1 MKFEEF
7 LQDHQSPTSFSR
19 GGGPQNPSS
28 RGGGPQNSSSWGGGP
43 LCPPSDDDEPITPEP
58 EEEIE
63 IQKAVVES
71 LAADKVKIEEE
82 ASLARER
89 SAALEREKAALAAR
103 VAALEGEVASLKAE
117 LARTA
122 DRLARNEA
130 TPASSKVALL
140 ERNVDLDDRF
150 EGETRDHV
158 LEALREARDAAEKEG
173 RNRRAQILEAVLL
186 ENAPVGELAARRA
199 ALEKLFAD
207 NGNIVNGEVM
217 RQLTKLTIQY
227 RDGETYL
234 LPSEILKRI
243 Y

>member
-7 LQDHQSPTSFSR
+7 LQDKTSQ
-19 GGGPQNPSS
+19 GGEPSS
-28 RGGGPQNSSSWGGGP
+28 APYEPSSS
-43 LCPPSDDDEPITPEP
+43 PEP

-103 VAALEGEVASLKAE
+103 IAALEGDVASLKAE
-117 LARTA
+117 LARSA
-122 DRLARNEA
+122 DRLARNEE
-130 TPASSKVALL
+130 TPSSSKVALL

-158 LEALREARDAAEKEG
+158 LEVLREARDAAEKEG

>member
-7 LQDHQSPTSFSR
+7 LYDQS
-19 GGGPQNPSS
+19 SS
-28 RGGGPQNSSSWGGGP
+28 RGGVAPSPLARSEEPSSS
-43 LCPPSDDDEPITPEP
+43 PEP

-82 ASLARER
+82 ASLAR
-89 SAALEREKAALAAR
+89 AR
-103 VAALEGEVASLKAE
+103 IVELEGEVASLKAE
-117 LARTA
+117 LARSA
-122 DRLARNEA
+122 DRLARNEE

-158 LEALREARDAAEKEG
+158 LEVLREARDAAEKEG

-199 ALEKLFAD
+199 ALEKLFAA

>member
-7 LQDHQSPTSFSR
+7 LYDQ
-19 GGGPQNPSS
+19 PSS
-28 RGGGPQNSSSWGGGP
+28 RGGVAPSPLARSEEPSSS
-43 LCPPSDDDEPITPEP
+43 PEP

-82 ASLARER
+82 ASLAR
-89 SAALEREKAALAAR
+89 AR
-103 VAALEGEVASLKAE
+103 IAELEGEVASLKAE
-117 LARTA
+117 LARSA
-122 DRLARNEA
+122 DRLARNEE

-140 ERNVDLDDRF
+140 ERNVNLDDRF

>member
-7 LQDHQSPTSFSR
+7 LQDKTSQ
-19 GGGPQNPSS
+19 GGEPSS
-28 RGGGPQNSSSWGGGP
+28 APYEPSSS
-43 LCPPSDDDEPITPEP
+43 PEP

-103 VAALEGEVASLKAE
+103 IAALEGEVASLKAE
-117 LARTA
+117 LARSA
-122 DRLARNEA
+122 DRLARNEE
-130 TPASSKVALL
+130 TPSSSKVALL
-140 ERNVDLDDRF
+140 ERNVELDDRF
-150 EGETRDHV
+150 DGETRDHV
-158 LEALREARDAAEKEG
+158 LEVLREARDAAEKEG
-173 RNRRAQILEAVLL
+173 RNRRAQLLEAVLI

-217 RQLTKLTIQY
+217 RQLAKLTIQY
-227 RDGETYL
+227 REGETYL
-234 LPSEILKRI
+234 LPAEILKRI

>member
-7 LQDHQSPTSFSR
+7 LQDKTSQ
-19 GGGPQNPSS
+19 GGEPSS
-28 RGGGPQNSSSWGGGP
+28 APYEPSSS
-43 LCPPSDDDEPITPEP
+43 PEP

-89 SAALEREKAALAAR
+89 SAALEREKATLAAR
-103 VAALEGEVASLKAE
+103 IAALEGEVASLKAE
-117 LARTA
+117 LDRSA
-122 DRLARNEA
+122 DRLARNEE

-199 ALEKLFAD
+199 ALEKLFAA

-217 RQLTKLTIQY
+217 RQLTKQTIQY
-227 RDGETYL
+227 REGETYL

>member
-7 LQDHQSPTSFSR
+7 LQDKTSQ
-19 GGGPQNPSS
+19 GGEPPSAPCEPSS
-28 RGGGPQNSSSWGGGP
+28 SPSWGGE
-43 LCPPSDDDEPITPEP
+43 PSRSPEP

-82 ASLARER
+82 ATLARER
-89 SAALEREKAALAAR
+89 I
-103 VAALEGEVASLKAE
+103 AALEGEVASLKAE
-117 LARTA
+117 LARSA
-122 DRLARNEA
+122 DRLARNEE
-130 TPASSKVALL
+130 TPSSSKVALL

-158 LEALREARDAAEKEG
+158 LEALREARDTAEKEG

-199 ALEKLFAD
+199 ALEKLFAA

>member
-7 LQDHQSPTSFSR
+7 LQDKTSQ
-19 GGGPQNPSS
+19 GGEPSS
-28 RGGGPQNSSSWGGGP
+28 APYEPSSS
-43 LCPPSDDDEPITPEP
+43 PEP

-82 ASLARER
+82 ASLAREH
-89 SAALEREKAALAAR
+89 SAALEREKATLAAR

-117 LARTA
+117 LDRSA
-122 DRLARNEA
+122 DRLARNEE

-158 LEALREARDAAEKEG
+158 LEVLREARDAAEKEG

>member
-7 LQDHQSPTSFSR
+7 LQDKTSQ
-19 GGGPQNPSS
+19 GGEPSS
-28 RGGGPQNSSSWGGGP
+28 SPYEPSSSPSWG
-43 LCPPSDDDEPITPEP
+43 DEPSSSPEP

-89 SAALEREKAALAAR
+89 SAALEREKATLAAR

-117 LARTA
+117 LDRSA
-122 DRLARNEA
+122 DRLARNEE

-150 EGETRDHV
+150 EVETRDHV
-158 LEALREARDAAEKEG
+158 LEELREARDTAEKEG

-199 ALEKLFAD
+199 ALEKLFAA

>member
-7 LQDHQSPTSFSR
+7 LQDKTSQGGEPSRSPSR
-19 GGGPQNPSS
+19 GGGQQNL
-28 RGGGPQNSSSWGGGP
+28 SSWGGGP

-89 SAALEREKAALAAR
+89 SAALEREKSALAAR

-117 LARTA
+117 LARSA
-122 DRLARNEA
+122 DRLARNEE

-158 LEALREARDAAEKEG
+158 LEVLREARDAAEKEG

-199 ALEKLFAD
+199 ALEKLFAA

-217 RQLTKLTIQY
+217 RQLTKQTIQY
-227 RDGETYL
+227 HEGETYL

>member
-7 LQDHQSPTSFSR
+7 LQDKTSQ
-19 GGGPQNPSS
+19 GGEPSS
-28 RGGGPQNSSSWGGGP
+28 APYEPSSS
-43 LCPPSDDDEPITPEP
+43 PEP

-89 SAALEREKAALAAR
+89 SAALEREKATLAAR
-103 VAALEGEVASLKAE
+103 VAALEVEVASLKAE
-117 LARTA
+117 LARSA
-122 DRLARNEA
+122 DRLARNEE

-158 LEALREARDAAEKEG
+158 LEVLREARDAAEKEG

>member
-7 LQDHQSPTSFSR
+7 LQDKTSQ
-19 GGGPQNPSS
+19 GGEPSS
-28 RGGGPQNSSSWGGGP
+28 SPYEPSSSTYEPSSSPSWGGE
-43 LCPPSDDDEPITPEP
+43 PSRSPEP

-82 ASLARER
+82 ATLARSR
-89 SAALEREKAALAAR
+89 IAALEREKAALAAR

-117 LARTA
+117 LDRSA
-122 DRLARNEA
+122 DRLARNEE

-158 LEALREARDAAEKEG
+158 LEVLREARDTAEKEG

-199 ALEKLFAD
+199 ALEKLFAA

>member
-7 LQDHQSPTSFSR
+7 LQDKTSPTPPSR
-19 GGGPQNPSS
+19 GGEPS
-28 RGGGPQNSSSWGGGP
+28 R
-43 LCPPSDDDEPITPEP
+43 PPSDDDESLTPEP

-71 LAADKVKIEEE
+71 LAADKDKIEEE

-103 VAALEGEVASLKAE
+103 VAELEGEVASLKAE
-117 LARTA
+117 LDRSA
-122 DRLARNEA
+122 DRLARNEE

-158 LEALREARDAAEKEG
+158 LEVLREARDTAEKEG

-199 ALEKLFAD
+199 ALEKLFAA

-227 RDGETYL
+227 RDGDTYL

>member
-1 MKFEEF
+1 MKLEEF
-7 LQDHQSPTSFSR
+7 LQDKTSPTPPSRGGEPSRPPSR
-19 GGGPQNPSS
+19 GGGLP
-28 RGGGPQNSSSWGGGP
+28 
-43 LCPPSDDDEPITPEP
+43 CPPSDEDEPLTPEP

-103 VAALEGEVASLKAE
+103 IAALEGEVASLKAE
-117 LARTA
+117 LARSA
-122 DRLARNEA
+122 DRLARNEE

-199 ALEKLFAD
+199 ALEKLFAA

-217 RQLTKLTIQY
+217 RQLTKQTIQY
-227 RDGETYL
+227 REGETYL

>member
-1 MKFEEF
+1 MKLEEF
-7 LQDHQSPTSFSR
+7 LQDKTSPTPPSR
-19 GGGPQNPSS
+19 GGEPSRPPS
-28 RGGGPQNSSSWGGGP
+28 RGGELP
-43 LCPPSDDDEPITPEP
+43 CPPSDEDEPLTPEP

-82 ASLARER
+82 ATLARSR
-89 SAALEREKAALAAR
+89 I
-103 VAALEGEVASLKAE
+103 AALEGEVASLKAE
-117 LARTA
+117 LARSA
-122 DRLARNEA
+122 DRLARNEE
-130 TPASSKVALL
+130 TPSSSKVALL

-158 LEALREARDAAEKEG
+158 LEVLREARDPAEKEG

>member
-7 LQDHQSPTSFSR
+7 LQDKNSQ
-19 GGGPQNPSS
+19 GGEPSS
-28 RGGGPQNSSSWGGGP
+28 SPYEPSSS
-43 LCPPSDDDEPITPEP
+43 PEP

-82 ASLARER
+82 ATLARSR
-89 SAALEREKAALAAR
+89 IAALEREKAALAAR

-117 LARTA
+117 LARSA
-122 DRLARNEA
+122 DRLARNEE
-130 TPASSKVALL
+130 TPSSSKVALL

-158 LEALREARDAAEKEG
+158 LEVLREARDAAEKEG

-234 LPSEILKRI
+234 LPSEILKRV

>member
-7 LQDHQSPTSFSR
+7 LQDKTSQ
-19 GGGPQNPSS
+19 GGEPSS
-28 RGGGPQNSSSWGGGP
+28 SPYEPSSSPSWG
-43 LCPPSDDDEPITPEP
+43 DEPSSSPEP

-89 SAALEREKAALAAR
+89 SAALERENATLAAR

-117 LARTA
+117 LDRSA
-122 DRLARNEA
+122 DRLARNEE

-158 LEALREARDAAEKEG
+158 LEGLREARDTAEKEG

-199 ALEKLFAD
+199 ALEKLFAA

-217 RQLTKLTIQY
+217 RQLTKQTIQY
-227 RDGETYL
+227 REGETYL

>member
-7 LQDHQSPTSFSR
+7 LYDQ
-19 GGGPQNPSS
+19 PSS
-28 RGGGPQNSSSWGGGP
+28 RGGVAPSPLARSEEPSSS
-43 LCPPSDDDEPITPEP
+43 PEP

-82 ASLARER
+82 ATLAR
-89 SAALEREKAALAAR
+89 AR
-103 VAALEGEVASLKAE
+103 IAELEGEVASLKAE
-117 LARTA
+117 LALMA
-122 DRLARNEA
+122 DRLARNEV
-130 TPASSKVALL
+130 TPDSSKVALL

-158 LEALREARDAAEKEG
+158 LEVLREARDVAEKEG

-217 RQLTKLTIQY
+217 RQLIKLTIQY

>member
-7 LQDHQSPTSFSR
+7 LQDKTSQ
-19 GGGPQNPSS
+19 GGEPSS
-28 RGGGPQNSSSWGGGP
+28 APYEPLSSPSWGDEPSSS
-43 LCPPSDDDEPITPEP
+43 PEP

-89 SAALEREKAALAAR
+89 SAALEREKATLAAR

-117 LARTA
+117 LDRSA
-122 DRLARNEA
+122 DRLARNEE
-130 TPASSKVALL
+130 TPAASKVALL

-158 LEALREARDAAEKEG
+158 LEVLREARDTAEKEG

-199 ALEKLFAD
+199 ALEKLFAA

-217 RQLTKLTIQY
+217 RQLTKQTIQY
-227 RDGETYL
+227 REGETYL

>member
-7 LQDHQSPTSFSR
+7 LQDHQSPTS
-19 GGGPQNPSS
+19 SS
-28 RGGGPQNSSSWGGGP
+28 RGGGP
-43 LCPPSDDDEPITPEP
+43 LCPPSDDDEPIAPEP

-82 ASLARER
+82 ATLARER

-103 VAALEGEVASLKAE
+103 IAALEGEVKALKEEIAHM
-117 LARTA
+117 A
-122 DRLARNEA
+122 DRLARNEE

-158 LEALREARDAAEKEG
+158 LEVLREARDAAEKEG

>member
-7 LQDHQSPTSFSR
+7 LQDKNSQ
-19 GGGPQNPSS
+19 GGEPSS
-28 RGGGPQNSSSWGGGP
+28 APYEPSSSPSWGGK
-43 LCPPSDDDEPITPEP
+43 PSRSPEP

-89 SAALEREKAALAAR
+89 SAALEREKATLAAR

-117 LARTA
+117 LARSA
-122 DRLARNEA
+122 DRLARNEE

-158 LEALREARDAAEKEG
+158 LEVLREARDTAEKEG

-199 ALEKLFAD
+199 ALEKLFAA

-217 RQLTKLTIQY
+217 RQLTKQTIQY
-227 RDGETYL
+227 REGETYL

>member
-7 LQDHQSPTSFSR
+7 LYDQ
-19 GGGPQNPSS
+19 PSS
-28 RGGGPQNSSSWGGGP
+28 RGGVAPSPLVRSEEPSSS
-43 LCPPSDDDEPITPEP
+43 PEP

-82 ASLARER
+82 ATLAR
-89 SAALEREKAALAAR
+89 AR
-103 VAALEGEVASLKAE
+103 IAELEGEVASLKAE
-117 LARTA
+117 LARSA
-122 DRLARNEA
+122 DRLARNEE

-158 LEALREARDAAEKEG
+158 LEVLREARDVAEKEG

>member
-7 LQDHQSPTSFSR
+7 LQDKTSQ
-19 GGGPQNPSS
+19 GGEPSS
-28 RGGGPQNSSSWGGGP
+28 SPYEPSSSPSWG
-43 LCPPSDDDEPITPEP
+43 DEPSSSPEP

-89 SAALEREKAALAAR
+89 SAALEREKATLAAR

-117 LARTA
+117 LDRSA
-122 DRLARNEA
+122 DRLARNEE

-158 LEALREARDAAEKEG
+158 LEELREARDTAEKEG
-173 RNRRAQILEAVLL
+173 RNPPAYQADHPVPRRRNLPPPLRNPQANLL
-186 ENAPVGELAARRA
+186 AFSHTESQRHRG
-199 ALEKLFAD
+199 LFLWGRSPQPPNLSVPLCD
-207 NGNIVNGEVM
+207 PP
-217 RQLTKLTIQY
+217 
-227 RDGETYL
+227 YL
-234 LPSEILKRI
+234 PPSPII
-243 Y
+243 N

>member
-7 LQDHQSPTSFSR
+7 LQDKNSQ
-19 GGGPQNPSS
+19 GGEPSS
-28 RGGGPQNSSSWGGGP
+28 SPYE
-43 LCPPSDDDEPITPEP
+43 PSRSPYEPSRSPEP

-82 ASLARER
+82 ATLARSR
-89 SAALEREKAALAAR
+89 IAALEREKAALAAR

-117 LARTA
+117 LDRSA
-122 DRLARNEA
+122 DRLARNEE
-130 TPASSKVALL
+130 TPAASKVALL

-158 LEALREARDAAEKEG
+158 LEVLREARDAAEKEG

-227 RDGETYL
+227 RDGDTYL
-234 LPSEILKRI
+234 LPSEILKRV

>member
-7 LQDHQSPTSFSR
+7 LYDQ
-19 GGGPQNPSS
+19 PSS
-28 RGGGPQNSSSWGGGP
+28 RGGVAPSPLARSEEPSSS
-43 LCPPSDDDEPITPEP
+43 PEP

-82 ASLARER
+82 ATLAR
-89 SAALEREKAALAAR
+89 AR
-103 VAALEGEVASLKAE
+103 IAALEGEVKALKEEIAHM
-117 LARTA
+117 A
-122 DRLARNEA
+122 DRLARNEE

-158 LEALREARDAAEKEG
+158 LEVLREARDVAEKEG

>member
-7 LQDHQSPTSFSR
+7 LQDKTSQGGEPSR
-19 GGGPQNPSS
+19 APYEPSS
-28 RGGGPQNSSSWGGGP
+28 S
-43 LCPPSDDDEPITPEP
+43 PEP

-117 LARTA
+117 LDRSA
-122 DRLARNEA
+122 DRLARNEV
-130 TPASSKVALL
+130 TPDSSKVALL

-158 LEALREARDAAEKEG
+158 LEVLREARDAAEKEG

-199 ALEKLFAD
+199 ALEKLFAA

-234 LPSEILKRI
+234 LPPEILKRI

>member
-7 LQDHQSPTSFSR
+7 LYDQ
-19 GGGPQNPSS
+19 PSS
-28 RGGGPQNSSSWGGGP
+28 RGGGPLCPPSRGGGQQNLSSWGGGP

-82 ASLARER
+82 ATLARER

-103 VAALEGEVASLKAE
+103 IAELEGEVASLKAE
-117 LARTA
+117 LARSA

-130 TPASSKVALL
+130 TPDSSKVALL

-158 LEALREARDAAEKEG
+158 LEVLREARDVAEKEG

-186 ENAPVGELAARRA
+186 ENAPVGELAARRT

>member
-7 LQDHQSPTSFSR
+7 LYDQ
-19 GGGPQNPSS
+19 PSS
-28 RGGGPQNSSSWGGGP
+28 RGGVAPSPLARSEEPSSS
-43 LCPPSDDDEPITPEP
+43 PEP

-82 ASLARER
+82 ASLAR
-89 SAALEREKAALAAR
+89 AR
-103 VAALEGEVASLKAE
+103 IAELEGEVASLKAE
-117 LARTA
+117 LARSA
-122 DRLARNEA
+122 DRLARNEV
-130 TPASSKVALL
+130 TPDSSKVALL

-158 LEALREARDAAEKEG
+158 LEVLREARDVAEKEG

>member
-7 LQDHQSPTSFSR
+7 LQDKTSQ
-19 GGGPQNPSS
+19 GGEPSS
-28 RGGGPQNSSSWGGGP
+28 SPYEPSSSPSWG
-43 LCPPSDDDEPITPEP
+43 DEPSSSPEP

-89 SAALEREKAALAAR
+89 SAALEREKATLAAR

-117 LARTA
+117 LDRSA
-122 DRLARNEA
+122 DRLARNEE

-158 LEALREARDAAEKEG
+158 LEVLREARDTAEKEG
-173 RNRRAQILEAVLL
+173 RNRRAQILESVLL

-217 RQLTKLTIQY
+217 RQLAKLTIQY

>member
-7 LQDHQSPTSFSR
+7 LQDKNSQGGEPSRSPSR
-19 GGGPQNPSS
+19 GGGQQNL
-28 RGGGPQNSSSWGGGP
+28 SSWGGGP

-82 ASLARER
+82 ATLAR
-89 SAALEREKAALAAR
+89 AR

-130 TPASSKVALL
+130 TPDSSKVALL

-158 LEALREARDAAEKEG
+158 LEVLREARDAAEKEG
-173 RNRRAQILEAVLL
+173 RNRRAQLLEAVLL
-186 ENAPVGELAARRA
+186 ENVPVGELAARRA
-199 ALEKLFAD
+199 ALEKLFAA

>member
-7 LQDHQSPTSFSR
+7 LQDKTSQ
-19 GGGPQNPSS
+19 GGEPSS
-28 RGGGPQNSSSWGGGP
+28 SPYEPSSSPSWG
-43 LCPPSDDDEPITPEP
+43 DEPSSSPEP

-89 SAALEREKAALAAR
+89 SAALERENATLAAR

-117 LARTA
+117 LDRSA
-122 DRLARNEA
+122 DRLARNEE
-130 TPASSKVALL
+130 TPVSSKVALL

-158 LEALREARDAAEKEG
+158 LEVLREARDTAEKEG

-199 ALEKLFAD
+199 ALEKLFAA

-217 RQLTKLTIQY
+217 RQLTKQTIQY
-227 RDGETYL
+227 REGETYL

>member
-7 LQDHQSPTSFSR
+7 LYDQ
-19 GGGPQNPSS
+19 PSS
-28 RGGGPQNSSSWGGGP
+28 RGGVAPSPLARSEEPSSS
-43 LCPPSDDDEPITPEP
+43 PEP

-82 ASLARER
+82 ATLAR
-89 SAALEREKAALAAR
+89 AR
-103 VAALEGEVASLKAE
+103 IAELEGEVASLKAE
-117 LARTA
+117 LALMA
-122 DRLARNEA
+122 DRLARNEV
-130 TPASSKVALL
+130 TPDSSKVALL

-158 LEALREARDAAEKEG
+158 LEVLREARDVAEKEG

>member
-7 LQDHQSPTSFSR
+7 LYDQ
-19 GGGPQNPSS
+19 PSS
-28 RGGGPQNSSSWGGGP
+28 RGGVAPSPLARSEEPSSS
-43 LCPPSDDDEPITPEP
+43 PEP

-82 ASLARER
+82 ATLAR
-89 SAALEREKAALAAR
+89 AR
-103 VAALEGEVASLKAE
+103 IAELEGEVASLKAE
-117 LARTA
+117 LALMA
-122 DRLARNEA
+122 DRLARNEV
-130 TPASSKVALL
+130 TPDSSKVALL

-158 LEALREARDAAEKEG
+158 LEVLREARDVAEKEG

-199 ALEKLFAD
+199 ALEKLFAA

-227 RDGETYL
+227 REGETYL

>member
-7 LQDHQSPTSFSR
+7 LQDKNSQ
-19 GGGPQNPSS
+19 GGEPSS
-28 RGGGPQNSSSWGGGP
+28 SPYEPSSSP
-43 LCPPSDDDEPITPEP
+43 YEPSSSPYEPSRSPEP

-82 ASLARER
+82 ATLARSR
-89 SAALEREKAALAAR
+89 IAALEREKAALAAR

-117 LARTA
+117 LDRSA
-122 DRLARNEA
+122 DRLARNEE
-130 TPASSKVALL
+130 TPAASKVALL

-158 LEALREARDAAEKEG
+158 LEVLREARDAAEKEG

-199 ALEKLFAD
+199 ALEKLFAA

-234 LPSEILKRI
+234 LPSEILKRV

>member
-7 LQDHQSPTSFSR
+7 LYDQ
-19 GGGPQNPSS
+19 PSS
-28 RGGGPQNSSSWGGGP
+28 RGGVAPSPLARSEEPSSS
-43 LCPPSDDDEPITPEP
+43 PEP

-82 ASLARER
+82 ATLAR
-89 SAALEREKAALAAR
+89 AR
-103 VAALEGEVASLKAE
+103 IAELEGEVASLKAE
-117 LARTA
+117 LALMA
-122 DRLARNEA
+122 DRLARNEV
-130 TPASSKVALL
+130 TPDSSKVALL

-158 LEALREARDAAEKEG
+158 LEVLREARDVAEKEG

-199 ALEKLFAD
+199 ALEKPFAD

-217 RQLTKLTIQY
+217 RQLIKLTIQY